1 MKKNWKR
8 QGSLRKKWHKLSV
21 IFLVRLISYKNVTI
35 TQNLYF
41 MKIQQSKN
49 KKEEMN
55 FKISLSRKSKRKTE
69 YSNIAII

>member
-1 MKKNWKR
+1 
-8 QGSLRKKWHKLSV
+8 
-21 IFLVRLISYKNVTI
+21 
-35 TQNLYF
+35 